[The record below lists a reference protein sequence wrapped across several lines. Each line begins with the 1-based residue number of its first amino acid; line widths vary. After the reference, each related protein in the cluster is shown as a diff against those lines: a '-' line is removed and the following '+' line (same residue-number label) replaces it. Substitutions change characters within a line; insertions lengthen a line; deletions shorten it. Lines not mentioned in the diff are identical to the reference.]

1 MKKLL
6 VFCAFIA
13 IVLSCADKP
22 NKKTLAQGKKLFKQ
36 NCVICHGIDGKL
48 GMNNSK
54 DLTISTLTKEERV
67 SIVKNGKG
75 TMNAFKAI
83 LKPEQIQAVVDYT
96 FTLK

>member
-1 MKKLL
+1 M
-6 VFCAFIA
+6 
-13 IVLSCADKP
+13 
-22 NKKTLAQGKKLFKQ
+22 TQGKKLFKQ

-54 DLTISTLTKEERV
+54 DLTETKMSKEERI

-75 TMNAFKAI
+75 TMNAFGSILNPKEIEAI
-83 LKPEQIQAVVDYT
+83 VDYT